1 MWGKSHLW
9 KPSEVSQEML
19 GGGTK
24 GSGLAWREYGY
35 RKDIFN
41 DCGKMRVEIEPLGA
55 EMSEWRDDRETR
67 T

>member
-1 MWGKSHLW
+1 
-9 KPSEVSQEML
+9 ML